1 MKKKISR
8 ILAEHFK
15 HWGVT
20 DVFGVPGKAVC
31 PLLFDLETEDVNFVL
46 SSHEC
51 GAGYEAAGFALSKNT
66 LGVAIGT
73 TGPGGTNLL
82 TAAGQAKAYH
92 LPVLFITGHQPITST
107 GKAQGQDSSNF
118 GTDLT
123 KMFEPVTLFSAR
135 VERSELFPIYLKH
148 AIEKAFTGN
157 KGPVHLSIPYDVY
170 MEEVES
176 FYYPLPTNM
185 GSVISPNL
193 EDVLPIL
200 NNAKK
205 PVLFLGKGVGI
216 ARAYEEVREV
226 AERWNIPVITTPC
239 GKGAFP
245 STHSLSL
252 GGFGL
257 GGTERAT
264 EYLRSGI
271 DVMVVVGTKLSDM
284 TLAGFSTDMNPE
296 SILHFDCD
304 LTFVGKSI
312 DVPTK
317 VLLGDA
323 KANLKKLL
331 ELVGDVSGSAFQ
343 EIAATSSLAKESTN
357 DTSTMLT
364 SEQTVK
370 TLRKHL
376 PSDAILFGD
385 DGSHTFYAV
394 RHYDIYEPGT
404 FFFDDVFGA
413 MGHAIGFSIGAKI
426 GTPHKTVV
434 CLTGDGCTLMQGTE
448 FITARNQQVPVIFVV
463 LNNGQ
468 LDMVD
473 KGMSFST
480 GHAVGTKYETPLHVT
495 KFAEAMGVVSYRC
508 HNDEELGEAVKQSLH
523 AKGPVVIEAVVDPT
537 EVPPTLSRVVTLK

>member
-1 MKKKISR
+1 MKKKVSK
-8 ILAEHFK
+8 ILAEHFR
-15 HWGVT
+15 HWGIT

-31 PLLFDLETEDVNFVL
+31 PLLFDLEAEDINFVL
-46 SSHEC
+46 SSHEG
-51 GAGYEAAGFALSKNT
+51 GAGYEASGYALSKNT

-92 LPVLFITGHQPITST
+92 LPVLFITGHQPIQST
-107 GKAQGQDSSNF
+107 GKAQGQDSSSF

-135 VERSELFPIYLKH
+135 VERSEMFPLYLRH
-148 AIEKAFTGN
+148 AIEKAVTGK

-170 MEEVES
+170 MEEIES
-176 FYYPLPTNM
+176 FYYPLPADIGT
-185 GSVISPNL
+185 VISP
-193 EDVLPIL
+193 DVDQVPSIL

-216 ARAYEEVREV
+216 SNAYEEVGLV
-226 AERWNIPVITTPC
+226 AEHWNIPVITTPC

-245 STHSLSL
+245 SVHPLSL

-257 GGTERAT
+257 GGTEKSA
-264 EYLRSGI
+264 EYLKSGI
-271 DVMVVVGTKLSDM
+271 DVMIVVGTKLSDM
-284 TLAGFSTDMNPE
+284 SLAGFSADMHPDL
-296 SILHFDCD
+296 ILQFDCD
-304 LTFVGKSI
+304 LTFAGKSLP
-312 DVPTK
+312 VPTK

-323 KANLKKLL
+323 KANLKKLI
-331 ELVGDVSGSAFQ
+331 
-343 EIAATSSLAKESTN
+343 EIAGCQPNPALAEVAATSSLAKEPSAGR
-357 DTSTMLT
+357 DGMLT
-364 SEQTVK
+364 SEQAVK
-370 TLRKHL
+370 TLRSHL
-376 PSDAILFGD
+376 PKEAILFGD

-394 RHYDIYEPGT
+394 RHYDIYQPGT

-426 GTPHKTVV
+426 ASPEKPVV
-434 CLTGDGCTLMQGTE
+434 CLTGDGCTLMHGTE
-448 FITARNQQVPVIFVV
+448 FITAKNNRVPVLFVV

-480 GHAVGTKYETPLHVT
+480 GRSVGTTYQTPLNAA
-495 KFAEAMGVVSYRC
+495 KFAEAMGVTSFRC
-508 HNDEELGEAVKQSLH
+508 HDEEELAEAIQSSLQ
-523 AKGPVVIEAVVDPT
+523 ADGPVVIEAIVDPA